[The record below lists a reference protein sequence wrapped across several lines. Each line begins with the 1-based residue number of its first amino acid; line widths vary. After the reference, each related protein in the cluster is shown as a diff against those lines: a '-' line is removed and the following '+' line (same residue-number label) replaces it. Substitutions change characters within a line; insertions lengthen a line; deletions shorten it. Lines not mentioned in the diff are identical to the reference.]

1 MKATLYEISDAYRE
15 VMLRLEGA
23 DDGHGDGAS
32 DGEIP
37 AGLEADLDA
46 IGDALETKVDAVC
59 KYRASLVA
67 HAEAVDAEVK
77 RLTAKRDAL
86 TRRAEWLK
94 GYVFTAMMATGSKK
108 LETPLFKLA
117 IQRNS
122 QPSVTLAGETIPDA
136 FKREK
141 TVIEL
146 DRAKVIEMWKCHRD
160 AFANYEALQA
170 AADMED
176 DSARK
181 ANLETQAE
189 TARMAAMEKAL
200 PSVLRVI
207 EGSHLRIR

>member
-1 MKATLYEISDAYRE
+1 LKGIDMKATLYEISEAYAG
-15 VMLRLEGA
+15 VMLRLEEA
-23 DDGHGDGAS
+23 GDNS
-32 DGEIP
+32 GEIP
-37 AGLEADLDA
+37 PGLEADMDA

-86 TRRAEWLK
+86 TRRADWLK
-94 GYVFTAMMATGSKK
+94 GYLFTAMMATGNKK

-122 QPSVTLAGETIPDA
+122 QPSVTLAGETVPEA
-136 FKREK
+136 FKRVE
-141 TVIEL
+141 TIIEL
-146 DRAKVIEMWKCHRD
+146 DKKKVIDAWKCHRD
-160 AFANYEALQA
+160 AFASYEALRA

-176 DSARK
+176 DPARK
-181 ANLETQAE
+181 ANLEAQAE